1 LSRPIIKEAAKGPQ
15 RHGASWHASIPAHHL
30 SPGSGDERGP
40 HLNYAPRSHKG
51 ASVKLRRRISR
62 PREALLDHLI
72 GQREELRWDVN
83 AKGFG
88 GLQVDGKLE
97 GGWVFNR

>member
-1 LSRPIIKEAAKGPQ
+1 M
-15 RHGASWHASIPAHHL
+15 
-30 SPGSGDERGP
+30 
-40 HLNYAPRSHKG
+40 
-51 ASVKLRRRISR
+51 KLRRRISR

-88 GLQVDGKLE
+88 GLQVQDEIEPGRLLDRKVAGLLA
-97 GGWVFNR
+97 VNTRPA